1 MNTHLR
7 LAMMSSLAIPIAA
20 LARSPAPALEPPK
33 TIPLDALKQIA
44 IQGHRDLY
52 ELVLARMAK
61 DRSTWFEAIEALIL
75 SVPVRKRINTRLALA
90 DARRQMIAD
99 RRDRRRPRPVQAYPY
114 SGPRI
119 DPGREIKG
127 PRRLTRRER
136 KARRG

>member
-99 RRDRRRPRPVQAYPY
+99 RRQPRPVQGHPY
-114 SGPRI
+114 DGPRI
-119 DPGREIKG
+119 DPGPEIKG